1 MNHQTIN
8 TFIIIVLFCF
18 LFVMISHLYWKHDK
32 TEGRLEALKQNVVYK
47 DIVFRND
54 DGKELFTIKGEG
66 NIKIMTPEE
75 YEAWTKETEIPW
87 DYKYDKEGNRY
98 VNLTPL

>member
-1 MNHQTIN
+1 M
-8 TFIIIVLFCF
+8 
-18 LFVMISHLYWKHDK
+18 K
-32 TEGRLEALKQNVVYK
+32 
-47 DIVFRND
+47 
-54 DGKELFTIKGEG
+54 IKGEG